1 MHFEVDVNSYNLL
14 SGVFYSA
21 AAAAAAAVRNYC
33 ARFFNQPIYWIGE
46 QRVFAFLCS
55 FITII
60 LLFFQFSLKPNCF
73 AFPIELNLHTVNKT
87 HIYTAVC
94 STFIS
99 LCSQIII
106 NFH

>member
-14 SGVFYSA
+14 SGVFYSD
-21 AAAAAAAVRNYC
+21 AAAAAAVRNYC

-60 LLFFQFSLKPNCF
+60 LLFFVSIFVET
-73 AFPIELNLHTVNKT
+73 ELL
-87 HIYTAVC
+87 C
-94 STFIS
+94 IS
-99 LCSQIII
+99 
-106 NFH
+106 N